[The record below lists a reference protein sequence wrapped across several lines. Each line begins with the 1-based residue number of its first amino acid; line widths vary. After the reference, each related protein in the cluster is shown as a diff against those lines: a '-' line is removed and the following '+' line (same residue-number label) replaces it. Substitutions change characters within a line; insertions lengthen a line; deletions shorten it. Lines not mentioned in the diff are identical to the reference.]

1 VNKTELIANIAE
13 EAALSKAD
21 ATKALDAFLRVVE
34 NSLSAK
40 ESVAIV
46 GFGIFDVRERPAREG
61 RNPKTGEKIKIDAKA
76 LPIFK
81 AGKLLKDAVA
91 ETDKK

>member
-1 VNKTELIANIAE
+1 MNKTELIASIAE
-13 EAALSKAD
+13 EASLSKAD
-21 ATKALDAFLRVVE
+21 ATKALDALLRVVT

-46 GFGIFDVRERPAREG
+46 GFGTFGVNERKARTG
-61 RNPKTGEKIKIDAKA
+61 RNPKTGEAIQIDAKA

-81 AGKLLKDAVA
+81 AGKLLKDAVS